1 MTKIIQMPLAAALPS
16 PPYAADV
23 RASGWRFILDM
34 ERIEQSTTWLV
45 TPLHLRPW
53 LLMLWAKSWQQI
65 PCGSLPNDIEHIAA
79 LIGLTPEQFDNDR
92 AVLMRKWYLCRDGR
106 WYHPFITKQVV
117 EMLDARKVAAERK
130 DNWRKRQ
137 REYVAVLHDP
147 SGRAAPVETLGGG
160 TRDNPDVTRDKPDVT
175 RESDD
180 VPATSSSSSSSS
192 SLKEP
197 TPDGVG
203 SDFALSAQSPT
214 TTSRRKAKAPK
225 PAPPAFDGENE
236 HVFNGRNVLALAAAW
251 QLPTPWGDDAE
262 SLGWKAKDILHES
275 EKFRQYWTVGKGA
288 GTTRSL
294 RGWRQ
299 SWSNWLARAAKEKR

>member
-1 MTKIIQMPLAAALPS
+1 MAVIQMPMAAALPS

-23 RASGWRFILDM
+23 RSSGWRFYFDD
-34 ERIEQSTTWLV
+34 ERLQQSTTWLV

-53 LLMLWAKSWQQI
+53 LLMLWHQSWRQI
-65 PCGSLPNDIEHIAA
+65 PSGSLPNDIEQIAA
-79 LIGLTPEQFDNDR
+79 IIGMPIEQFEHDR
-92 AVLMRKWYLCRDGR
+92 AALMRKWYLCNDGR
-106 WYHPFITKQVV
+106 WYHPVV
-117 EMLDARKVAAERK
+117 SEHVQEMLASRKKTAGRTE
-130 DNWRKRQ
+130 NWRKRK
-137 REYVAVLHDP
+137 RGLVD
-147 SGRAAPVETLGGG
+147 S
-160 TRDNPDVTRDKPDVT
+160 DVTRDTPGGDASQNPGDASQGPSDAHNRDVT
-175 RESDD
+175 DSLSLSLSL
-180 VPATSSSSSSSS
+180 SSIE
-192 SLKEP
+192 EP

-214 TTSRRKAKAPK
+214 TTSRRKPKPPK
-225 PAPPAFDGENE
+225 PAPPAFDGENAN
-236 HVFNGRNVLALAAAW
+236 VFNGRNVLALAATW

-262 SLGWKAKDILHES
+262 SLGWKTKDILHES